1 MANDST
7 TNPWFGISMAL
18 VGVIVGY
25 GIAMGTNASAPG
37 TPSPSVVADNGG
49 APTPSVPSEP
59 SVATDVPP
67 VTDRDYVR
75 GNRDA
80 KISVIEYSD
89 FECPF
94 CVRHHPTM
102 VSLMETAGDDVN
114 WVYRHFPLSFH
125 PTAQKAAEA
134 SECVG
139 ELGGNDKFW
148 EYADLLFSQGS
159 DLALLADKAEAVGVD
174 RAAFQ
179 TCLDSGKY
187 AQYISDSMQS
197 GSASG
202 VNGTPGNIVINNET
216 GDTRIVSGAQP
227 LASFTAAI
235 DALK

>member
-1 MANDST
+1 MANDTT

-25 GIAMGTNASAPG
+25 GIAMGTNTSGPTTAAPNA
-37 TPSPSVVADNGG
+37 VADNGDV
-49 APTPSVPSEP
+49 APNLPAEP
-59 SVATDVPP
+59 AAATDVPA
-67 VTDRDYVR
+67 VTERDYVR
-75 GNRDA
+75 GNRNA

-102 VSLMETAGDDVN
+102 LSLMETAGDDVN

-148 EYADLLFSQGS
+148 EYSDLLFSGGS
-159 DLALLADKAEAVGVD
+159 DLALLADKAESIGIN

-179 TCLDSGKY
+179 ECLDSGKF
-187 AQYISDSMQS
+187 AQYITDSMQG

-216 GDTRIVSGAQP
+216 GKSQIISGAQP
-227 LASFTAAI
+227 LASFTTAI
-235 DALK
+235 DAVK